1 MRSKYENIFG
11 LALILTR
18 NFRARRGAM
27 AVRTSPFQAQGGIRT
42 AEIGRSRILAFDEP
56 TRAAL
61 KTSIRA
67 TAMILADPASRA
79 LQEDLDRLA
88 PSDVTVLVLGETGAG
103 KELVARYLHANSPR
117 REGPFVAVN
126 CGAFTESLAE
136 AELFGH
142 EKGAFTGALRNQP
155 GWFEAAHGGTLL
167 LDEIGDLPPH
177 LQVKLLRVLQE
188 QEVTRVGSRRA
199 LPIDV
204 RVVAATNVDLGAA
217 VREKRFRE
225 DLFFRLN
232 VARVSIPPLRE
243 RPSDIAPLARHF
255 LDQRKLRAGRPDLS
269 FSSEALAAL
278 ERHSWPGNI
287 RELENVVQSAL
298 HMARG
303 PMIEAG
309 DLNLAAHLPREEAG
323 GGTLEERVAFALRKA
338 AAAGEPEIFQRTL
351 SSLLRSAY
359 ELSGGNQ
366 LRTAALLGMPRHS
379 LRTHLTQL
387 GILEPK
393 RRSETPPPRRK
404 SAPEPKILNIGYQKY
419 GAGSIL
425 KSKGTLERR
434 LAERGIRVSWTE
446 FSAGPQLLKALGAGA
461 VDFGATGEAPPILAQ
476 AAGAPLVYLA
486 HDPPAPKGEAILV
499 RGDSAL
505 RDASGLKGKKIGL
518 NFGSNV
524 HYLLIRALQ
533 RHGLTL
539 DDVRQ
544 VDLSPDEEPLRLLKA
559 GEIDAWAIWDPI
571 LSAAL
576 RSADVKV
583 LTDGGDLAPNR
594 QFYLGRPAYVAANGE
609 IVDML
614 LQELRTAGEQAVR
627 HAPGMARILA
637 QEIKLDAMAVE
648 TALRRMSFG
657 ANLLDDSVVAEQQL
671 VADRLYES
679 GLLRSP
685 VLISD
690 AVAALR

>member
-1 MRSKYENIFG
+1 
-11 LALILTR
+11 
-18 NFRARRGAM
+18 M
-27 AVRTSPFQAQGGIRT
+27 AARTSPFQAQGGIRT

-79 LQEDLDRLA
+79 IQEDLDRLA
-88 PSDVTVLVLGETGAG
+88 PSDMTVLVLGETGAG

-188 QEVTRVGSRRA
+188 QEVTRVGSRRPVA
-199 LPIDV
+199 IDV

-232 VARVSIPPLRE
+232 VARVNIPPLRE

-255 LDQRKLRAGRPDLS
+255 LDLRRARAGRPDLE
-269 FSSEALAAL
+269 FSPAALAAL

-309 DLNLAAHLPREEAG
+309 DLNLAAHLPREEAAG
-323 GGTLEERVAFALRKA
+323 GGLEERVALALRKA

-351 SSLLRSAY
+351 SSLVRAAC

-366 LRTAALLGMPRHS
+366 VRAAALLGIPRHS
-379 LRTHLTQL
+379 LRTHLTQM
-387 GILEPK
+387 GMLEPG
-393 RRSETPPPRRK
+393 RRGAEARRA
-404 SAPEPKILNIGYQKY
+404 APEEPRVLNIGYQKY

-476 AAGAPLVYLA
+476 AAGASLVYLA
-486 HDPPAPKGEAILV
+486 HDPPAPRGEAILV
-499 RGDSAL
+499 RGDSGL
-505 RDASGLKGKKIGL
+505 RDASGLKGRKVGL

-544 VDLSPDEEPLRLLKA
+544 VDLSPDDEPLRLLEN

-576 RSADVKV
+576 HAADVKV

-609 IVDML
+609 TVATL

-627 HAPGMARILA
+627 HAPGMARMLA

-657 ANLLDDSVVAEQQL
+657 ANPLDDAVVAEQQL

-679 GLLRSP
+679 GLLAAP
-685 VLISD
+685 ILVSD
-690 AVAALR
+690 AVATLGR